1 MDVDGYNSGRFL
13 SGDTAGRITNC
24 TQEIIIM
31 EDDLDEISMNIK
43 IRIS

>member
-1 MDVDGYNSGRFL
+1 MDVDGYSSGRFF
-13 SGDTAGRITNC
+13 GEDTAVRITNC
-24 TQEIIIM
+24 TQEIVIM